1 MGKFDMVDVDES
13 GSLSPREM
21 ESLIFPADSEFLAEH
36 AFEEEIN
43 NLDRDYNRQLS
54 FEEFSAKFNLD
65 LSDDSE
71 RIRLYRRHF
80 DSFDSDK
87 NGILELTEIDAF
99 LRPSKRQL
107 FTAQAKEILV
117 HFDQACDF
125 TLYWY
130 LFYWYPRLKHTS
142 TEYG

>member
-1 MGKFDMVDVDES
+1 MGKFEMVDIDES

-43 NLDRDYNRQLS
+43 NLDRDFNRQIS
-54 FEEFSAKFNLD
+54 FEEFGSKFNLD
-65 LSDDSE
+65 LTDESK
-71 RIRLYRRHF
+71 RIQLYRRHF
-80 DSFDSDK
+80 ESFDVDK
-87 NGILELTEIDAF
+87 NGILELTDVDAF

-117 HFDQACDF
+117 HFDQVCDF
-125 TLYWY
+125 TLQ
-130 LFYWYPRLKHTS
+130 LFRLCP
-142 TEYG
+142 